1 MVLYTDRRTHGR
13 KAEPGSRRRAT
24 GGAAIRGHTLPLLDT
39 LPPWHP
45 RRSVRNSMPRISVPG
60 YTQPSPI
67 PPPPAPDDPVD
78 GTRLALRL
86 QALER
91 ALDDLPGHA
100 RRFARWRHRAAAR
113 ARYQDAAARARGKVS
128 RTITHVIKPDARPV
142 RCWPLRMGRPPG
154 WHRKGGHEVHDVVLR
169 TNGLA
174 LHALEGR
181 DTS

>member
-1 MVLYTDRRTHGR
+1 
-13 KAEPGSRRRAT
+13 
-24 GGAAIRGHTLPLLDT
+24 
-39 LPPWHP
+39 
-45 RRSVRNSMPRISVPG
+45 MPRISVPG

-67 PPPPAPDDPVD
+67 PPPAAPGDPVD
-78 GTRLALRL
+78 ATRLVLRL

-91 ALDDLPGHA
+91 VLDDLPGQA

-113 ARYQDAAARARGKVS
+113 AQEKEAVARGVADKEAAAELWRRHSQAAARGEKT
-128 RTITHVIKPDARPV
+128 RTKII

-154 WHRKGGHEVHDVVLR
+154 WRRKGGHEVHDVVLR

-174 LHALEGR
+174 LYALEGR

>member
-1 MVLYTDRRTHGR
+1 MA
-13 KAEPGSRRRAT
+13 KPGSRRRAT
-24 GGAAIRGHTLPLLDT
+24 GGGAIRGHTLPLLDT

-67 PPPPAPDDPVD
+67 PPPAAPGDPVD
-78 GTRLALRL
+78 ATRLALRL
-86 QALER
+86 EALER

-154 WHRKGGHEVHDVVLR
+154 WRRKGGHEVHEVLSR
-169 TNGLA
+169 TTGLA
-174 LHALEGR
+174 LYALEGR

>member
-1 MVLYTDRRTHGR
+1 M
-13 KAEPGSRRRAT
+13 
-24 GGAAIRGHTLPLLDT
+24 LPLLDT

-45 RRSVRNSMPRISVPG
+45 RRPARTCMPRISVPG

-67 PPPPAPDDPVD
+67 PPPPAPGDPVD
-78 GTRLALRL
+78 ATRLVLRL

-154 WHRKGGHEVHDVVLR
+154 WRRRGRHEVHEVLSR
-169 TNGLA
+169 TTGLA
-174 LHALEGR
+174 LYALEGR